1 MLSKE
6 AITEH
11 DCKNEKDDLLTVKED
26 VELEKDKNGSDINEK
41 DRHINV
47 QESRVR

>member
-11 DCKNEKDDLLTVKED
+11 DCKNEKDDFLTVKED
-26 VELEKDKNGSDINEK
+26 LELEKDKNGSDKNEK
-41 DRHINV
+41 DSHINI
-47 QESRVR
+47 QKSRVR